1 MSRRTHNLRIG
12 LSVIS
17 LILLVYVT
25 GSFWKSIQR
34 QRAYERLRKNGVLV
48 FYECERWAT
57 LLEITS
63 ASSTNAD
70 LPKAPAEITAKG
82 RQNGDAKF
90 AFFHSDAIEPSVWK
104 DLLYF
109 PELRGFCMSVRS
121 INEYDLSQIPLF
133 RQLEELSLLGVESSI
148 DAEAIN
154 KLRQMPSMKQLVLP
168 REIAVKY
175 DLPNRSD
182 LGPVWNGYDELF
194 FMWDENSESDE
205 GRRGLI
211 FANEKRSFTVR

>member
-25 GSFWKSIQR
+25 GSFWKSAQR
-34 QRAYERLRKNGVLV
+34 QRAYERLSKNGVLV

-63 ASSTNAD
+63 TSSTND
-70 LPKAPAEITAKG
+70 DSLQAPAEIIVKG
-82 RQNGDAKF
+82 RQNDDAKF

-121 INEYDLSQIPLF
+121 INEYDLSQFLLF
-133 RQLEELSLLGVESSI
+133 SQLEELSLLGVESSI
-148 DAEAIN
+148 DTEAIN
-154 KLRQMPSMKQLVLP
+154 KLRQMPRMKQLVLP

-194 FMWDENSESDE
+194 FMWDENGESDE

-211 FANEKRSFTVR
+211 FANEKRSFTER

>member
-1 MSRRTHNLRIG
+1 MNG
-12 LSVIS
+12 LSYRIKVGLFVLS
-17 LILLVYVT
+17 SFLLLYFT
-25 GSFWKSIQR
+25 GSFWNSVQR
-34 QRAYERLRKNGVLV
+34 QRAYDRLRKNNVLV

-70 LPKAPAEITAKG
+70 LLKAPAEIIVKG

-109 PELRGFCMSVRS
+109 PELRGFCMSGRS

-133 RQLEELSLLGVESSI
+133 SQLEELSLLGVESSI
-148 DAEAIN
+148 DTEAIN
-154 KLRQMPSMKQLVLP
+154 KLRQMPRMKQLVLP

-194 FMWDENSESDE
+194 FMWDENGESDE

-211 FANEKRSFTVR
+211 FANEKRSFTER

>member
-25 GSFWKSIQR
+25 GSFWKSVQR
-34 QRAYERLRKNGVLV
+34 QRAYERLSKNGVLV

-70 LPKAPAEITAKG
+70 LLKAPAEITAKG

-133 RQLEELSLLGVESSI
+133 SQLEELSLLGVESSI

-154 KLRQMPSMKQLVLP
+154 KLKQMPRMKHLVLP

-175 DLPNRSD
+175 DLQSQSD
-182 LGPVWNGYDELF
+182 LGPVWNGYDDLF
-194 FMWDENSESDE
+194 FMWDANGESDE
-205 GRRGLI
+205 SRRGLI
-211 FANEKRSFTVR
+211 FANEKRSFTER